1 MKKIPTLFERR
12 FENHKVIEVL
22 PNITPGCEEAF
33 MRGTAT
39 IKLDGS
45 CCAVIGG
52 KLYKRYDAKGGK
64 PVPEGAIKCQNKPD
78 PITGHLPCWVRCDYN
93 NPADKWFLTAYGNAV
108 LREKSCPLPDGTY
121 EAIGPHFQ
129 GNPYNLPRDVMERHG
144 LRKVIVVRTFDG
156 VKWWLNEHYHEG
168 LVFWFNG
175 EPVCKIKRSDFGLEW
190 GGRKK

>member
-1 MKKIPTLFERR
+1 MKKIQTLFERR
-12 FENHKVIEVL
+12 FENHKVVEVL
-22 PNITPGCEEAF
+22 PNITPRCEEAF
-33 MRGTAT
+33 LHGIAT

-64 PVPEGAIKCQNKPD
+64 PIPEGAIKCQDEPD

-93 NPADKWFLTAYGNAV
+93 NPADKWFFKAYETAIALNFEMPLGN
-108 LREKSCPLPDGTY
+108 GTY
-121 EAIGPHFQ
+121 EAVGKHFQ
-129 GNPYNLPRDVMERHG
+129 GNPHHLGYDVMEKHG
-144 LRKVIVVRTFDG
+144 KRIVNVNRTFED
-156 VKWWLNEHYHEG
+156 VKIWLSDNYCEG
-168 LVFWFNG
+168 LVFWLNG